1 MSGKKYVIRT
11 MKAKCDQGTMENY
24 LNVDTGH
31 GVLYDGQPVLN
42 ANDHIEHVNLTPFG
56 DCKSK
61 AIYIQAQKEILSQM
75 GEGLIPALG
84 AVVKEIFLA
93 ASFVTSIFKKCEMST
108 PTRWVSENRDYRID
122 GAGALTMESKCACRY
137 GGTISIVVELEE
149 TSGES

>member
-31 GVLYDGQPVLN
+31 GVLYEGQPVLN
-42 ANDHIEHVNLTPFG
+42 ANDHIENVNLTPFG

-61 AIYIQAQKEILSQM
+61 AIYLEAQKEILSQM
-75 GEGLIPALG
+75 GGGLIPALG

-93 ASFVTSIFKKCEMST
+93 ASFVTSFFKKCE
-108 PTRWVSENRDYRID
+108 I
-122 GAGALTMESKCACRY
+122 
-137 GGTISIVVELEE
+137 
-149 TSGES
+149 